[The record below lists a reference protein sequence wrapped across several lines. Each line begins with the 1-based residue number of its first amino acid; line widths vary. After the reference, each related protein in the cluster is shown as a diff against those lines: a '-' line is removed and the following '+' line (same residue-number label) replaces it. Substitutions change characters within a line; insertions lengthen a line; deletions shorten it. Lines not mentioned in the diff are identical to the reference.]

1 LFIIRIVIDSSAGK
15 PGFAGRIQKH
25 SCKIKRNYIMKST
38 VLFICFFWVMIM
50 PTALV
55 TASQSS
61 ADSLLRLL
69 KSGSQSDELMQ
80 ELIAHLNDQLFS
92 EPEVTQQQITEIL
105 KLVSPSASPAHIA
118 RLHLLSGIS
127 FDLRGMY
134 EPAFEAYEKGIALAE
149 KHSLESIEGELYN
162 NYSISLAVLGRM
174 EESIRFG
181 LRAREIFEA
190 LADSAQL
197 SRVYNNLGSRYAEI
211 RFIDNALEYYLMAAA
226 INEKRNDL
234 RRLAYNYGNIGLLLH
249 GEKQYDKAL
258 GYFYRSLSLLDT
270 NQNIYDHSIALH
282 NLALA
287 YTGLKNY
294 EVALA
299 YETRA
304 LGMARDMNDELG
316 IMSALSGMAQIFA
329 GKGEPLRALE
339 FFNESETIAL
349 RLGARS
355 YLLNIYEGKAVVF
368 ASVNDFRNAFAYNQK
383 YLTLKDSVMTIERD
397 KAVQMLKETENERK
411 QQEIQILTKDAE
423 IQKLSL
429 RRQKIIR
436 NSVAAIG
443 LLILIIAI
451 GLLNRYLFVR
461 KTRNELAEKNQI
473 INHEKKRS
481 DDLLLN
487 ILPAET
493 AEELKNTGTSVARQ
507 FDMATVMFTD
517 FKGFTQITEILSA
530 QELVNEINHCFK
542 AFDRIIARHNVEKIK
557 TIGDAYMCAGGLP
570 IANETNPTDVVSAA
584 LEIQE
589 FMQALKKQKQEENR
603 PYFDLRIGVHTGP
616 VIAGIVGIKK
626 FQYDIWGDTV
636 NIAARMESSGDIG
649 KVNISAATYEKV
661 KDHFTCTYRGKIEAK
676 NKGFVDMYF
685 VEKAR

>member
-1 LFIIRIVIDSSAGK
+1 
-15 PGFAGRIQKH
+15 
-25 SCKIKRNYIMKST
+25 MKST
-38 VLFICFFWVMIM
+38 ALFIFLFWMMIM
-50 PTALV
+50 PRLHATV
-55 TASQSS
+55 SQS
-61 ADSLLRLL
+61 ATDSLLGILRSDPQRDDVMLEMI
-69 KSGSQSDELMQ
+69 SQ
-80 ELIAHLNDQLFS
+80 LNDQLFS
-92 EPEVTQQQITEIL
+92 EPELTQRQIAEIL
-105 KLVSPSASPAHIA
+105 QVASQSASPAHIA

-127 FDLRGMY
+127 FDLQGMY
-134 EPAFEAYEKGIALAE
+134 DPAFVAYENGIALAE
-149 KHSLESIEGELYN
+149 KNSLKSIEGELYN

-174 EESIRFG
+174 EESISFG
-181 LRAREIFEA
+181 LKAREIFEA
-190 LADSAQL
+190 LADSSQL

-211 RFIDNALEYYLMAAA
+211 RFIDNALDYYMMAAA
-226 INEKRNDL
+226 INEKRNDF

-249 GEKQYDKAL
+249 GERQYEKAL
-258 GYFYRSLSLLDT
+258 GYFYRSLGLLDT

-287 YTGLKNY
+287 YTGLKNF
-294 EVALA
+294 EAAFA

-304 LGMARDMNDELG
+304 LGMARQLNDELG
-316 IMSALSGMAQIFA
+316 IVSALNGMAQIYV
-329 GKGEPLRALE
+329 GKGEPRQALE
-339 FFNESETIAL
+339 FYNESENIAL

-355 YLLNIYEGKAVVF
+355 YLMNIYEGKAAIF
-368 ASVNDFRNAFAYNQK
+368 AIINDFRNAFEYNQK
-383 YLTLKDSVMTIERD
+383 YLALKDSVMTIERD

-423 IQKLSL
+423 IQKLSI

-507 FDMATVMFTD
+507 FEMVTVMFTD
-517 FKGFTQITEILSA
+517 FKGFTQIAEILTA
-530 QELVNEINHCFK
+530 QDLVNEINHCFK
-542 AFDRIIARHNVEKIK
+542 AFDRIIAKYNVEKIK

-570 IANETNPTDVVSAA
+570 VANESNPEDVVRSAI
-584 LEIQE
+584 EIQE
-589 FMQALKKQKQEENR
+589 FMQELKKQRQKENR

-616 VIAGIVGIKK
+616 VIAGIVGIRK

-636 NIAARMESSGDIG
+636 NIAARMESSGETA
-649 KVNISAATYEKV
+649 KVNVSATTYEKV
-661 KDHFTCTYRGKIEAK
+661 KDRFLCTHRGKIEAK

-685 VEKAR
+685 VEAPK